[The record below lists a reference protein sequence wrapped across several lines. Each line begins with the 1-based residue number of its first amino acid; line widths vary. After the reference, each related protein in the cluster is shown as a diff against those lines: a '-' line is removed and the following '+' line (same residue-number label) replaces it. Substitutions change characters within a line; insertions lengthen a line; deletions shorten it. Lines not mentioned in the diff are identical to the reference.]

1 MLARPFP
8 HGRAMSK
15 RRDTDTPDLFRDY
28 TPPTVVDRYDHERV
42 RAATVP
48 MRVAR
53 AVSEALKNSGRS
65 RDIIARLMSD
75 WLGETVQPSMLDAYA
90 SAARDKH
97 NIPAHRLIAL
107 AAVTKDARLI
117 NALLAD
123 TGLIAV
129 DEKYEALI
137 RREMAKEARDR
148 LDREIAAADA
158 TWKAGR

>member
-1 MLARPFP
+1 MTR
-8 HGRAMSK
+8 
-15 RRDTDTPDLFRDY
+15 RRDSSTPDLFRDF
-28 TPPTVVDRYDHERV
+28 TPPPVVARYEAERV
-42 RAATVP
+42 RAATMS
-48 MRVAR
+48 MRLAR
-53 AVSEALKNSGRS
+53 AVSEALRNCGRS
-65 RDIIARLMSD
+65 RDVIAHLMSE
-75 WLGETVQPSMLDAYA
+75 WLGEPVSAAMLDAYA

-107 AAVTKDARLI
+107 AAVTRDARLI

-137 RREMAKEARDR
+137 RREMAKEARER

-158 TWKAGR
+158 TWRAGR

>member
-1 MLARPFP
+1 
-8 HGRAMSK
+8 MSK
-15 RRDTDTPDLFRDY
+15 RRDTSTPDLFRDF
-28 TPPTVVDRYDHERV
+28 TPPPVVARYDAERV
-42 RAATVP
+42 RAATMT
-48 MRVAR
+48 MRLAR
-53 AVSEALKNSGRS
+53 AVSEALKNSGR
-65 RDIIARLMSD
+65 ARNIVAHLMSE
-75 WLGETVQPSMLDAYA
+75 WLGESVSEAMLGQYA
-90 SAARDKH
+90 SPANDKH

>member
-1 MLARPFP
+1 MAR
-8 HGRAMSK
+8 
-15 RRDTDTPDLFRDY
+15 RRDTNTPDLFRDF
-28 TPPTVVDRYDHERV
+28 TPPPVVARYDADRV
-42 RAATVP
+42 RAATMT

-53 AVSEALKNSGRS
+53 AVSEALKTSGRS
-65 RDIIARLMSD
+65 RDVIAHLMSE

-90 SAARDKH
+90 SAAREKH

-107 AAVTKDARLI
+107 AAVTQDARLI
-117 NALLAD
+117 NALLTD

-129 DEKYEALI
+129 DAKYEALI